1 MRRVVSTGGAALLVA
16 LAASCG
22 VGGDGRLEQ
31 INQDDLLGLDETTT
45 STTTTTTTTSPPLSV
60 PTVDSTAGATSTT
73 IATESVKLFFVDGR
87 RLQPVTIDLAG
98 TATPNRVIQALL
110 TAPPEG
116 EIGIGLRTLLPDDLV
131 NDVDAPGTGDATVD
145 LATEPF
151 NRIDP
156 ADQRTAIGQIVM
168 TLVHRPGIGQVRFT
182 LDGVAQRVPRR
193 DGLQSEPG
201 EGVSFNDYESLLD
214 LGGETTTTTE
224 TTTVPATTATPLDA
238 PLAPEPSAPPGGS

>member
-1 MRRVVSTGGAALLVA
+1 MTRRATAACGAALLVV
-16 LAASCG
+16 LASSCG
-22 VGGDGRLEQ
+22 VASDGDLQ
-31 INQDDLLGLDETTT
+31 SINQEDLLGLDETTT
-45 STTTTTTTTSPPLSV
+45 STSTTTTTTSTTTPASSV
-60 PTVDSTAGATSTT
+60 PVVESTVGPTSTT
-73 IATESVKLFFVDGR
+73 IATESVALYFVDGT

-110 TAPPEG
+110 TARPEG
-116 EIGIGLRTLLPDDLV
+116 EIGIGLRTLLPEDLV
-131 NDVDAPGTGDATVD
+131 NDVEAPGTGDATVD

-214 LGGETTTTTE
+214 AVADATTTTL
-224 TTTVPATTATPLDA
+224 PPTTAPA
-238 PLAPEPSAPPGGS
+238 EPSVDVPVPTAPGEP